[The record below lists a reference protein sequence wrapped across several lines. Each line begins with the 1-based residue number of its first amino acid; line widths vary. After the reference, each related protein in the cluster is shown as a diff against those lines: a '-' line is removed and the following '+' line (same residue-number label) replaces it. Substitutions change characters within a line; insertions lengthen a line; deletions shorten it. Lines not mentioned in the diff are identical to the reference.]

1 MSSRTLTGWLLI
13 GGPIVMW
20 AGFMSMF
27 PALGNVDW
35 GDASEMIPAAGE
47 NAGIMKTAISVA
59 TLGMLIVAAGFA
71 GLNHSMSGGSGA
83 HYMRAG
89 LLVYVIGATV
99 VIGESALTIGMA
111 EAASG
116 GNQAVG
122 EALYG
127 AAGAIGSA
135 GEATRFLGMAVIG
148 FAIYTQKNLH
158 MVLGCLMFLIGLIGA
173 GLSVCVYQSDF
184 MMIAYVAMT
193 IVTVA
198 TGILVIRAKE

>member
-1 MSSRTLTGWLLI
+1 
-13 GGPIVMW
+13 
-20 AGFMSMF
+20 
-27 PALGNVDW
+27 
-35 GDASEMIPAAGE
+35 
-47 NAGIMKTAISVA
+47 
-59 TLGMLIVAAGFA
+59 
-71 GLNHSMSGGSGA
+71 MSGGSGA

-116 GNQAVG
+116 GNRAVA

-148 FAIYTQKNLH
+148 FAVYTQKNLH
-158 MVLGCLMFLIGLIGA
+158 MVLGCLMFLIGLIGV
-173 GLSVCVYQSDF
+173 GLSVCVYQSNF
-184 MMIAYVAMT
+184 MMIAYIGMT
-193 IVTVA
+193 IVIIA
-198 TGILVIRAKE
+198 TGILVVRAKE

>member
-1 MSSRTLTGWLLI
+1 
-13 GGPIVMW
+13 MW
-20 AGFMSMF
+20 AGFMTIF

-35 GDASEMIPAAGE
+35 GDASEMIPALGE
-47 NAGIMKTAISVA
+47 NAGLVKAVIPVA
-59 TLGMLIVAAGFA
+59 TLGMLIAAAGFA

-158 MVLGCLMFLIGLIGA
+158 MVLGCLMFLVGLIGA

-184 MMIAYVAMT
+184 MMIAYVGMT

>member
-13 GGPIVMW
+13 GGPIVLW
-20 AGFMSMF
+20 VGFMSML

-127 AAGAIGSA
+127 AAGAIGS
-135 GEATRFLGMAVIG
+135 LGMAVIG

>member
-1 MSSRTLTGWLLI
+1 MSSRTLTGLLLMV
-13 GGPIVMW
+13 GTIVMLV
-20 AGFMSMF
+20 GFMIVL
-27 PALGNVDW
+27 ANIGDVDW
-35 GDASEMIPAAGE
+35 GDASEMIPAFAE
-47 NAGIMKTAISVA
+47 NSGVVKALIPVA
-59 TLGMLIVAAGFA
+59 PLGMLMVAAGFA